1 VLNRA
6 DLERIAGDYYG
17 VREQEYRRLIG

>member
-6 DLERIAGDYYG
+6 GLERIAGDYYG
-17 VREQEYRRLIG
+17 VPKQEYRRLIG